1 MQVEAAAGIQNE
13 QGEFEGAEG
22 FRIFWQSWRGAGE
35 PRAVVVLIHGAAEH
49 CGRYG

>member
-1 MQVEAAAGIQNE
+1 MTIAGIENE

-22 FRIFWQSWRGAGE
+22 LSIFWQSWRGSTPA
-35 PRAVVVLIHGAAEH
+35 RAVVVLIHGAAEH